1 MGKFAE
7 ARAALGL
14 QAGQSDKIPEGA
26 ANAVQAK
33 GLAPH
38 TLVFCEPEFLHE
50 AHVPARV
57 HVVGPCFT
65 SDCTNVDEHILPWLQ
80 EAMDQGQKVVYVA
93 LGTLANGFLTA
104 TSVKALLDTFAG
116 LGAHWR
122 VLWSLP
128 SAQQKLLSESGCQ
141 YDKSKV
147 RVEDFVRQR
156 AVLSHPAVRV
166 FLTHG
171 GQSSANEALA
181 AALPVVCM
189 PLFCDQYEVA
199 EAIHRH
205 GLGLVFHKDELVAGK
220 ATRLVT
226 LLLRAA
232 EEQTF
237 RSTAQRYSH
246 LMRLRQGCGRAA
258 EVIESIIWAGAD
270 YQELWCGE
278 PSAQALEE
286 SSPHVAAG
294 GGA

>member
-1 MGKFAE
+1 VQTGDI
-7 ARAALGL
+7 
-14 QAGQSDKIPEGA
+14 DKTPEGA
-26 ANAVQAK
+26 ANAVQAT
-33 GLAPH
+33 GVSPH
-38 TLVFCEPEFLHE
+38 TLVFCEPELLNE

-57 HVVGPCFT
+57 HVVGPCLAVDST
-65 SDCTNVDEHILPWLQ
+65 SVDEHILPWLQ
-80 EAMDQGQKVVYVA
+80 EAVDQGDKVLYVA

-104 TSVKALLDTFAG
+104 SSVKALLSTFAG
-116 LGAHWR
+116 LGNHWR

-128 SAQQKLLSESGCQ
+128 ADQQKLLSESGCS

-147 RVEDFVRQR
+147 RVKDFVRQR

-171 GQSSANEALA
+171 GQSSTNEALA
-181 AALPVVCM
+181 AGLPLVCM

-199 EAIHRH
+199 EAVHRH
-205 GLGLVFHKDELVAGK
+205 GLGLVFHKDELIAGNV
-220 ATRLVT
+220 TRLVT

-232 EEQTF
+232 EEKRF
-237 RSTAQRYSH
+237 RSTAQRYAH

-278 PSAQALEE
+278 PAEQALDE
-286 SSPHVAAG
+286 SSPHAAAG
-294 GGA
+294 GA